1 MGRISRQRL
10 RLPPSLHLHH
20 RHPTLPSALP
30 RSATAIA
37 NAAQYPKQVSEI
49 TGAGPSAAA
58 PLGVLPPSP
67 HTSAPIS
74 NASRLMSMSTLLPTS
89 LPTSRP
95 HPRPLHALLLVR
107 LFYLDTSLVPTS
119 RCPVQCHESRYLSG
133 RRLRLRSATHPC
145 CSRRRSP
152 RPVRILRGYRLLRTT
167 PPSPCQ

>member
-20 RHPTLPSALP
+20 RHPAPPSVLP

-37 NAAQYPKQVSEI
+37 NAAQYPKSQRSQAHLKVKRTSI
-49 TGAGPSAAA
+49 RGCATRRA
-58 PLGVLPPSP
+58 PPFATHKHAHIQRL
-67 HTSAPIS
+67 APDVHV
-74 NASRLMSMSTLLPTS
+74 PTS

-107 LFYLDTSLVPTS
+107 HFYLDTSLVPAS
-119 RCPVQCHESRYLSG
+119 RCPVRRHESRYLSG
-133 RRLRLRSATHPC
+133 RRLRLRSATRPC

-152 RPVRILRGYRLLRTT
+152 RP
-167 PPSPCQ
+167 